1 MMNLLNS
8 TLKRGPDKH
17 DTHEHIALIHA
28 KRKTKTIFDHKMH
41 ARVTKFRKR
50 THPQS
55 QKSLANS
62 TGHAKMRHDQRH
74 KADTRIKT
82 PKRQQCIALPAAQM
96 HAKIRAVASPAA
108 RG

>member
-17 DTHEHIALIHA
+17 DKHEHIALIHA

-62 TGHAKMRHDQRH
+62 TGHAN
-74 KADTRIKT
+74 
-82 PKRQQCIALPAAQM
+82 AA
-96 HAKIRAVASPAA
+96 
-108 RG
+108 